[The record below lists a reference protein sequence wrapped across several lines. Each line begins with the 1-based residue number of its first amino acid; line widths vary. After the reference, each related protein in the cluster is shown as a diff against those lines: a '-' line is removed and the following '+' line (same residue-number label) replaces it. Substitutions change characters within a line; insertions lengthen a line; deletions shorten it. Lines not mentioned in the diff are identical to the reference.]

1 MNQNERREFLRNKDL
16 EMSKQIDKIIKESQP
31 IPPKDIQPL
40 LLKPVYPK
48 IELTGTP
55 EYKANKQMTD
65 LLLAQQLENTIT
77 EAMNAVTGTQT
88 APTSNTVPQTMT
100 DEYIKANEVD
110 INTDQKTLY
119 NSVPIPVVPKPIPK
133 RLPFKHIITE
143 EDYKIEKERLIN
155 LHVLELE
162 QRDRIME
169 AEKHVEDLI
178 NTKKFS
184 GIVAFD
190 EAARRAEIDT
200 KGPTYMTVA
209 EMNAILKANHLVP
222 AKKREDVLNRFIEFE
237 KNEASGRGEQ
247 VLLKNLASIKNDL
260 LTNSKDIT
268 QIENDMKA
276 WDGIYGTQEKTIEK
290 NKEQENNYEAA
301 LHQAAEELL
310 DNFNLL
316 NTGKVKVERQ
326 TGETDA
332 ELIKRIEN
340 LSKAPVNAA
349 NVQNQI
355 VLKTFNQAKKN
366 VLELTSE
373 LDKAETVVKSL
384 DIKEQDA
391 MNKMF
396 PKIKEDFKSNF
407 GINNKSLTDDD
418 IVQFIK
424 NEITTGNT
432 LMSKKPPAEYRQF
445 EKAELQVIIDHLN
458 SEDPTYNLTT
468 GTIPQMAD
476 QIMTKGLWNYPKFRA
491 ILKHNPRTRDLNF
504 GAAAVATPIPN
515 PVQSSNKGVVG
526 FMNALASPPKARTQY
541 ATPEEEEY
549 DKYLAELTN
558 TQSQFEESPHK
569 KMKGDGIKNH
579 DLPSSVPFGK
589 IAMDLNKL
597 FYQNILSIKR
607 HNGNKIIGHRN
618 KRVSDNF
625 VDIIMK
631 MFENKPV
638 TQSDLK
644 NIKDERLL
652 YDNLIV
658 QSGLH
663 KSKSIPTT
671 IEQTS
676 QEMKNRLGLIVGE
689 IEAGN
694 SNKSL
699 LPELHE
705 LLFKMVRVHLISK
718 SAATKYFNN
727 LKTEFYVLNPDL
739 K

>member
-16 EMSKQIDKIIKESQP
+16 EMSKQVYKIIKESQP

-40 LLKPVYPK
+40 LLKPVYPN
-48 IELTGTP
+48 IELSGTP
-55 EYKANKQMTD
+55 EYRANKQMTD

-119 NSVPIPVVPKPIPK
+119 NPVPIPVVPKPIP
-133 RLPFKHIITE
+133 RPLPFKKLITE
-143 EDYKIEKERLIN
+143 ADYITEKERLID
-155 LHVLELE
+155 LHTKELE
-162 QRDRIME
+162 MRDKILE
-169 AEKHVEDLI
+169 AEKNLEDAI
-178 NTKKFS
+178 NGKKFS
-184 GIVAFD
+184 GVVAYD
-190 EAARRAEIDT
+190 ETGRRAELNNT
-200 KGPTYMTVA
+200 KDKSTYKTVA
-209 EMNAILKANHLVP
+209 EMNAVLKANHLEV
-222 AKKREDVLNRFIEFE
+222 AKKREDVIKRFIEFE
-237 KNEASGRGEQ
+237 KSEALGKGEQ
-247 VLLKNLASIKNDL
+247 VLKTNLASIRNDL
-260 LTNSKDIT
+260 AINGKNIT
-268 QIENDMKA
+268 QIENEMKA
-276 WDGIYGTQEKTIEK
+276 FDGIYATQERTIER
-290 NKEQENNYEAA
+290 NKIDEKNYEAA
-301 LHQAAEELL
+301 LNKTAEELL

-316 NTGKVKVERQ
+316 NTGKVRVTRQ
-326 TGETDA
+326 SGETDD

-366 VLELTSE
+366 VLELTPE
-373 LDKAETVVKSL
+373 MDKAETVVKSL

-407 GINNKSLTDDD
+407 GLNNKSLSDDD

-424 NEITTGNT
+424 NEITTGNSLIT
-432 LMSKKPPAEYRQF
+432 APKKPSPEYRQF
-445 EKAELQVIIDHLN
+445 DKPQLQAIIDQLN
-458 SEDPTYNLTT
+458 AEDPSYNLTT
-468 GTIPQMAD
+468 GSIKIMTD
-476 QIMTKGLWNYPKFRA
+476 QIVEKGLWNYPKFRA
-491 ILKHNPRTRDLNF
+491 IVKHKN
-504 GAAAVATPIPN
+504 IPE
-515 PVQSSNKGVVG
+515 
-526 FMNALASPPKARTQY
+526 ALAVPLTSA
-541 ATPEEEEY
+541 EEENKFLEE
-549 DKYLAELTN
+549 LAAL
-558 TQSQFEESPHK
+558 QSKLEVSPHK

-579 DLPSSVPFGK
+579 VLPSTVPFGK

-727 LKTEFYVLNPDL
+727 LKTEFYTLNPDL

>member
-40 LLKPVYPK
+40 LLKQVYPK

-77 EAMNAVTGTQT
+77 EAMNAVTGTPT

-162 QRDRIME
+162 KRDRILE

-190 EAARRAEIDT
+190 EAARRAELDT

-209 EMNAILKANHLVP
+209 EMNAILKANHLEP

-276 WDGIYGTQEKTIEK
+276 FEGIYKTQEKTIEK
-290 NKEQENNYEAA
+290 NKEQEKNYEAA

-326 TGETDA
+326 TGETDD

-349 NVQNQI
+349 NVQNQ
-355 VLKTFNQAKKN
+355 VKLKTFNQAKKN
-366 VLELTSE
+366 VLELTPE

-391 MNKMF
+391 LNKMF
-396 PKIKEDFKSNF
+396 PKIKEDFKANF
-407 GINNKSLTDDD
+407 GLNNKSLTDDD

-515 PVQSSNKGVVG
+515 PVQ
-526 FMNALASPPKARTQY
+526 
-541 ATPEEEEY
+541 
-549 DKYLAELTN
+549 
-558 TQSQFEESPHK
+558 
-569 KMKGDGIKNH
+569 
-579 DLPSSVPFGK
+579 
-589 IAMDLNKL
+589 
-597 FYQNILSIKR
+597 
-607 HNGNKIIGHRN
+607 
-618 KRVSDNF
+618 
-625 VDIIMK
+625 
-631 MFENKPV
+631 
-638 TQSDLK
+638 
-644 NIKDERLL
+644 
-652 YDNLIV
+652 
-658 QSGLH
+658 
-663 KSKSIPTT
+663 
-671 IEQTS
+671 
-676 QEMKNRLGLIVGE
+676 
-689 IEAGN
+689 
-694 SNKSL
+694 
-699 LPELHE
+699 
-705 LLFKMVRVHLISK
+705 
-718 SAATKYFNN
+718 
-727 LKTEFYVLNPDL
+727 
-739 K
+739 